1 MNIDWTARGASVP
14 DTLQARVEGQLG
26 KLDRF
31 LRGHCEAR
39 VVVTQEGQDVGTSRR
54 AIEVI
59 VRHRLGTFAARDE
72 SRDLAESANT
82 VLGRIEAQVRKAH
95 DKLLNGRKKS
105 ESMLGSPDGVGAE

>member
-14 DTLQARVEGQLG
+14 DGLQARIEGQLG

-39 VVVTQEGQDVGTSRR
+39 VVVTQEGEDVGASRR
-54 AIEVI
+54 SIEVI

-72 SRDLAESANT
+72 SRDLAESAST
-82 VLGRIEAQVRKAH
+82 VLGRIEAQVHKAH
-95 DKLLNGRKKS
+95 GKLLNGRKRT
-105 ESMLGSPDGVGAE
+105 ESV